1 MTMRKSRRSRAILA
15 LVLVNV
21 LWGISFPLMRMIN
34 GLMDRAIPAGP
45 EAASGATAI
54 VDQLTRASFYMA
66 LRFTIAMVLLA
77 MVMPSLFRRLTRAE
91 WLVGMGVGLPFAAG
105 FLLQVA
111 GLNEIPASRSG
122 FLTSL
127 CVAFTPLLMIAVERR
142 RPGSAVVMGA
152 TIALSGTAFLT
163 GLIVPGG
170 RFGVHLA
177 ADSTSPLGIGDALTV
192 AAAFLFGFQIIAI
205 DVFARRMTSER
216 LTAGM
221 FLAVIVVAVVVFLA
235 SATLRPAWA
244 GLSAWAG
251 LLTDGPFLT
260 LTAITSVFCSALAFC
275 LMNTHQPEVS
285 PVQAASIYT
294 LEPVFATLWAMWLP
308 GVLSPMVGLDYPSES
323 AGPMLVFGGSLI
335 VLGNVISLEAPHGV
349 PDGPGRG

>member
-1 MTMRKSRRSRAILA
+1 MRKSRRLRALLA
-15 LVLVNV
+15 LVFVNV

-34 GLMDRAIPAGP
+34 GLMDRAVPSGP
-45 EAASGATAI
+45 GAASGAAEI
-54 VDQLTRASFYMA
+54 VDRLTRASYYMA
-66 LRFTIAMVLLA
+66 LRFAIALAVLA
-77 MVMPSLFRRLTRAE
+77 MALPSLFRRLTRAE
-91 WLVGMGVGLPFAAG
+91 CLMGMGVGLPVAGG

-127 CVAFTPLLMIAVERR
+127 CVAFTPLLVIAVERR
-142 RPGSAVVMGA
+142 WPRPAVLIGA
-152 TIALSGTAFLT
+152 AIALLGTALLT
-163 GLIVPGG
+163 GLLVPGG
-170 RFGVHLA
+170 RLGLHLA

-221 FLAVIVVAVVVFLA
+221 FLAVIGVAVVVFVA
-235 SATLRPAWA
+235 SATLRPVPA
-244 GLSAWAG
+244 GPSAWAG

-275 LMNTHQPEVS
+275 LMNTYQPEVS

-294 LEPVFATLWAMWLP
+294 LEPVFATLWALWLP
-308 GVLSPMVGLDYPSES
+308 GVLSPMVGLDYGSEH
-323 AGPMLVFGGSLI
+323 ADVTL
-335 VLGNVISLEAPHGV
+335 
-349 PDGPGRG
+349 

>member
-1 MTMRKSRRSRAILA
+1 MRKSRRFRAILA

-21 LWGISFPLMRMIN
+21 LWGVSFPLMRMIN
-34 GLMDRAIPAGP
+34 GLMDQAVPAGS
-45 EAASGATAI
+45 EATSRAATI
-54 VDQLTRASFYMA
+54 VEQLTRASFYMA
-66 LRFTIAMVLLA
+66 MRFSIAMVLLA
-77 MVMPSLFRRLTRAE
+77 MAMPSLFRRLTRAE
-91 WLVGMGVGLPFAAG
+91 WLMGMGVGLPFAAG

-142 RPGSAVVMGA
+142 WPRPAIVMGA
-152 TIALSGTAFLT
+152 AIALLGTAFLT
-163 GLIVPGG
+163 GLLVPGG

-177 ADSTSPLGIGDALTV
+177 ADSTSPPGMGDALTV

-221 FLAVIVVAVVVFLA
+221 FLAVIVVAIVVFST
-235 SATLRPAWA
+235 SATLRPMPA
-244 GLSAWAG
+244 GPSAWTG
-251 LLTDGPFLT
+251 LLTDWPFLA

-275 LMNTHQPEVS
+275 LMNTYQPEVS

-308 GVLSPMVGLDYPSES
+308 GVLSPLVGLDYPSES
-323 AGPMLVFGGSLI
+323 ADLMLLLGGALI
-335 VLGNVISLEAPHGV
+335 VLGNIISLGIPHGV
-349 PDGPGRG
+349 PAVPGGEG